1 MGKAGRKPYNYF
13 IRQEVYVLV
22 DEVKRQQKLKSTREA
37 IYRFF
42 ETDKFK
48 NLAAGKPYQI
58 FIDSL
63 LRNTKD
69 KLEDYTPPTHS
80 LEEIKDMKKDM
91 IESGYYC
98 VDPET
103 GEFLTKE
110 DLEQLE
116 KDKQECI
123 KQLSRMPDPGD
134 RSEKSDTGLSDRA
147 YKFILRIIEAHQDY
161 LDNLK
166 NG

>member
-1 MGKAGRKPYNYF
+1 MGKAGRKPYNYY
-13 IRQEVYVLV
+13 IRQEIYLLV

-37 IYRFF
+37 VYKFF

-48 NLAAGKPYQI
+48 NLAAGEPYQI

-69 KLEDYTPPTHS
+69 RLEDYQDQTMHNPKEMQTEM
-80 LEEIKDMKKDM
+80 EENN
-91 IESGYYC
+91 YHC

-123 KQLSRMPDPGD
+123 TQLSRMPSPGEI
-134 RSEKSDTGLSDRA
+134 SETSDTGLSDKA
-147 YKFILRIIEAHQDY
+147 YKFIWRIIEAHQQY

>member
-1 MGKAGRKPYNYF
+1 MGKAGRKPYNYY
-13 IRQEVYVLV
+13 IRQEIYVLV
-22 DEVKRQQKLKSTREA
+22 DEVKRQQKLKSTRDA
-37 IYRFF
+37 IYKFF

-48 NLAAGKPYQI
+48 DLAAGKPYQI

-69 KLEDYTPPTHS
+69 RLEDYQTIMHDPGEMKIEM
-80 LEEIKDMKKDM
+80 EEYN
-91 IESGYYC
+91 YYC

-103 GEFLTKE
+103 GEFLSKE
-110 DLEQLE
+110 EFEQLE

-123 KQLSRMPDPGD
+123 TQLSRMPSPGD
-134 RSEKSDTGLSDRA
+134 ISETSETGLSDKA
-147 YKFILRIIEAHQDY
+147 YKFIWRIIEAHQQY